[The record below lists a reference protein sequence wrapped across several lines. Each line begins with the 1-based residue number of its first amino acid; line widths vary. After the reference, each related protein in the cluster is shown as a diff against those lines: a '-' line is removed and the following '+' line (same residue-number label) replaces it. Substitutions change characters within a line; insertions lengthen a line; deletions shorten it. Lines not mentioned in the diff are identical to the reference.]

1 MKKLLGLCL
10 GLTLLSS
17 TALAQVTTVDGV
29 GADKDSAVRD
39 AMRNAVE
46 NVVGTYI
53 DSSTLISQSR
63 VLEDEIYAKAVG
75 FVTDVK
81 ILNETRRDGE
91 YRVKAR
97 IEVNTNPNS
106 ELVNRIAV
114 IKSLGDPR
122 IGVIIFKEGT
132 SLEDGSMNKKY
143 DDITEEAVNRKLLGM
158 GFSHVLDAN
167 IVSKLRNS
175 SLLNSVYNG
184 DTNLL
189 NEPGSYGVDVLV
201 LARSNVNATKIN
213 LMQGEAPIDTQLVRG
228 NAVITGKVLMLATGN
243 IQGTFS
249 AKGQGI
255 DISEASASNKALMNA
270 SESVASEV
278 EKILRK
284 KAARVEDGIVIN
296 ASVQD
301 YDKLQE
307 LVNALKNIKN
317 IQDVKVREYQ
327 NGKAIIDVD
336 SNQKPHVIYRMLKE
350 NNDMNVFNEGI
361 TNNSIEISV
370 S

>member
-1 MKKLLGLCL
+1 MKKLVGICFGLFL
-10 GLTLLSS
+10 FTS

-29 GADKDSAVRD
+29 GPDKDSAVRD

-46 NVVGTYI
+46 QVIGTYI

-63 VLEDEIYAKAVG
+63 VVEDEIYAKAVG
-75 FVTDVK
+75 FVTDFK
-81 ILNETRRDGE
+81 ILNETSLDGE
-91 YRVKAR
+91 YRLKAR
-97 IEVNTNPNS
+97 IDVNTNPNS
-106 ELVNRIAV
+106 ELFNRIAV

-122 IGVIIFKEGT
+122 IGVIIFKDGT
-132 SLEDGSMNKKY
+132 SLEDSSMSQKY

-158 GFSHVLDAN
+158 GLSHVLDTN

-175 SLLNSVYNG
+175 SLLNSIYNG

-189 NEPGSYGVDVLV
+189 NEPCSYGVDVLV

-213 LMQGEAPIDTQLVRG
+213 LMQGETQIDTQLVRG
-228 NAVITGKVLMLATGN
+228 NAVITGKIIMLATGN

-249 AKGQGI
+249 VKGQGI
-255 DISEASASNKALMNA
+255 DISEASASNKALVNA
-270 SESVASEV
+270 SESVAAEV
-278 EKILRK
+278 EKVLRK
-284 KAARVEDGIVIN
+284 KAARIEDGIVIN

-307 LVNALKNIKN
+307 FINALKNIKN
-317 IQDVKVREYQ
+317 VQGVKLREYK

-336 SNQKPHVIYRMLKE
+336 SNQKPHVIYRILKE
-350 NNDMNVFNEGI
+350 NSDLSIFNEGI
-361 TNNSIEISV
+361 TNNSIDISV